1 MVHREFRVPIYSI
14 IEISLLLHP
23 KKRANCAQVQGD
35 VFKAMKASSFVWCML
50 ALLSC
55 LASATAFVCSPL
67 ADSARRHV
75 QACGTEARLQRA
87 GFGGAPD
94 RCRQQQPPA
103 SRLLQPRAS
112 SASRTPARVPP
123 MRMGGVGVPG
133 GESLAEQEYEVPNGC
148 RRLRIPT
155 VCRQFTRAVPV
166 AYTPVCLPFSRSRL
180 LLCLSLSLALEQTL
194 TGPDPLLST
203 FCNANVSHWDLF

>member
-1 MVHREFRVPIYSI
+1 MPKTEREQLVQSNMKACILSM
-14 IEISLLLHP
+14 LLL
-23 KKRANCAQVQGD
+23 Q
-35 VFKAMKASSFVWCML
+35 
-50 ALLSC
+50 SC

-67 ADSARRHV
+67 GDSSRRHV
-75 QACGTEARLQRA
+75 QACGTEARRQSA
-87 GFGGAPD
+87 GV
-94 RCRQQQPPA
+94 
-103 SRLLQPRAS
+103 S
-112 SASRTPARVPP
+112 
-123 MRMGGVGVPG
+123 MGGVGVPG

-203 FCNANVSHWDLF
+203 FCNANVSHWD